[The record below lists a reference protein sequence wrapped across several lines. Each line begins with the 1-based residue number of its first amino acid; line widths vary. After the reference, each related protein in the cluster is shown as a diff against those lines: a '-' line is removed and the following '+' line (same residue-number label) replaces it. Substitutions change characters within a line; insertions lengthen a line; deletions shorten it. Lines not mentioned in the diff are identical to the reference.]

1 MNLAKR
7 QQCACL
13 IQEIGSRMSTTQV
26 VINSALCYMQYFYE
40 RFSPDT
46 VKPIFTAITTLY
58 IASKTEDYSR
68 KLSFIIGA
76 AYNVLKKQPPD
87 QTSSVFHRIV
97 RTIHSLEGILL
108 MVIGF
113 RKMDIKHPHIILIEM
128 LRKSD
133 IPKEVAT
140 CSYFVCSNVLH
151 FTTLF
156 LHHSPEAIAAVS
168 LYVSAKWLNFD
179 IKAKN
184 ESWFHIFS
192 KDLRV
197 EEIRKMSD
205 EFISTFNSVD
215 AKIKD
220 QVRET
225 FKNTLT
231 RQRQHE
237 EQMRGLKRPCDSHVP
252 VSLQGINS
260 QISMRGDI
268 QRPRAK
274 IPRLIQS
281 PNSQPPAPSQMPNQH
296 SLAGVP
302 DSDSTNSF
310 KRDGCRQAD
319 TSSGSNSRTSSSLK
333 TKMDLMNYF

>member
-87 QTSSVFHRIV
+87 QASSVYHRIV

-140 CSYFVCSNVLH
+140 CSYFVCSNILH

-156 LHHSPEAIAAVS
+156 LRHSPEAIAAVS
-168 LYVSAKWLNFD
+168 LYVAAKWLNFD

-184 ESWFHIFS
+184 ESWFHVFS
-192 KDLRV
+192 KDLKFD
-197 EEIRKMSD
+197 EIRKMAE
-205 EFISTFNSVD
+205 EFIVTFNAVD
-215 AKIKD
+215 VKIKE
-220 QVRET
+220 QVRDT

-237 EQMRGLKRPCDSHVP
+237 EQMRGLKRPYDS
-252 VSLQGINS
+252 QGQLNV
-260 QISMRGDI
+260 QGVNPHAGMRNDV

-274 IPRLIQS
+274 IPRASQS
-281 PNSQPPAPSQMPNQH
+281 PNSQPSQVPNQP
-296 SLAGVP
+296 LPGVP
-302 DSDSTNSF
+302 DSDSANAF

-319 TSSGSNSRTSSSLK
+319 ASSGSNSRTSSSLK
-333 TKMDLMNYF
+333 TKLDLTNYF

>member
-1 MNLAKR
+1 MEFRSFLREMNLAKR

-87 QTSSVFHRIV
+87 QTSSVYHRIV

-140 CSYFVCSNVLH
+140 CSYFVCSNILH

-156 LHHSPEAIAAVS
+156 LRHSPEAIAAVS
-168 LYVSAKWLNFD
+168 LYVAAKWLNFD

-184 ESWFHIFS
+184 ESWFHVFS
-192 KDLRV
+192 KDLKFD
-197 EEIRKMSD
+197 EIRKMAE
-205 EFISTFNSVD
+205 EFIVTFNAVD
-215 AKIKD
+215 VKIKE
-220 QVRET
+220 QVRDT

-237 EQMRGLKRPCDSHVP
+237 EQMRGLKRPYDSQVP
-252 VSLQGINS
+252 LNVQSVNPHAG
-260 QISMRGDI
+260 MRNDV

-274 IPRLIQS
+274 IPRASQS
-281 PNSQPPAPSQMPNQH
+281 PNSQPPVPPQIPNQP
-296 SLAGVP
+296 SLPGVP
-302 DSDSTNSF
+302 DSDSANAF
-310 KRDGCRQAD
+310 KVCFLHSAYLLL
-319 TSSGSNSRTSSSLK
+319 S
-333 TKMDLMNYF
+333 